1 MLSVFRSESL
11 KGFFVAFTYGV
22 ISISITFFNKAVL
35 SVYSFN
41 YSNTLT
47 LGQMITA
54 IVFLW
59 ALKRARLIHFADFNV
74 ATAKAAL
81 PLALW
86 FSGMVITGLWSLG
99 YVNVPIYNTL
109 RRMTTLI
116 VIVAEFVSFKKLVPL
131 DEGFSVVLMVAG
143 AFVAGYGDL
152 TFNFVGYSLTIL
164 NCLVTAGYLVTI
176 KLTKQRT
183 GCGEFEMMFYNNIE
197 SIPIVL
203 LIVLLFEA
211 RDVLQYEYLFDF
223 GFIMCFLMSSVLAF
237 LLNWFI
243 FLCSTVNSPLTTSV
257 TGQIKAIVSTI
268 IGLFIFGDVI
278 ITSMLII
285 GLLISTVGSV
295 YYGVIKY
302 RQQMANK
309 KPVLP
314 VSQSDTVS
322 ASTTSSKH

>member
-1 MLSVFRSESL
+1 
-11 KGFFVAFTYGV
+11 
-22 ISISITFFNKAVL
+22 
-35 SVYSFN
+35 
-41 YSNTLT
+41 
-47 LGQMITA
+47 
-54 IVFLW
+54 
-59 ALKRARLIHFADFNV
+59 
-74 ATAKAAL
+74 
-81 PLALW
+81 
-86 FSGMVITGLWSLG
+86 MVITGLWSLG

-131 DEGFSVVLMVAG
+131 DEGLSVVLMVAG

-164 NCLVTAGYLVTI
+164 NCLVTAGYLVSI
-176 KLTKQRT
+176 KLTKQKT

-203 LIVLLFEA
+203 VIVLLFEA
-211 RDVLQYEYLFDF
+211 KDVVHYEHLFNF
-223 GFIMCFLMSSVLAF
+223 GFILCFLMSSVLAF

-278 ITSMLII
+278 IT
-285 GLLISTVGSV
+285 GLLIAGLLVSTAGSL
-295 YYGVIKY
+295 YYGYIKY
-302 RQQMANK
+302 NQQMANR

-314 VSQSDTVS
+314 VTAPDAAAADADSS
-322 ASTTSSKH
+322 AK